1 MNAYV
6 ISLFVLASLLVGCGS
21 DKNSPESS
29 SLNQIVI
36 ANIGSEQLF
45 ASELAARLEK
55 RNSGVAPELLKQQVL
70 DELIDRKVQVFA
82 AKEAG
87 YASDPEII
95 SAIEN
100 LLITKLRQQHLKD
113 IIAAVAVSD
122 AEVATY
128 YQDNEQ
134 KYTTP
139 PMVRGAMI
147 RLDLPFNATDEA
159 RAKVYGQA
167 EMILALAQTQP
178 PSVAGFGALAA
189 RYSEDQASRYSGGD
203 MGWVSTAPSI
213 ADSQGHNKILLDAL
227 TQLKNKGDL
236 APIVNTKEAVY
247 LLKLLD
253 KKPEQKQPLSLVA
266 SNIKQ
271 RLLRQK
277 QQQAELDWVQS
288 LRASV
293 TPLNINQKALAL
305 INLAANTNTTPDQRP
320 PSLPR

>member
-1 MNAYV
+1 MQFTLLL
-6 ISLFVLASLLVGCGS
+6 SLFILIAFWGCGS
-21 DKNSPESS
+21 DKA
-29 SLNQIVI
+29 SLKKNDAGETIVAVI
-36 ANIGSEQLF
+36 ADETITADE
-45 ASELAARLEK
+45 LEK
-55 RNSGVAPELLKQQVL
+55 RLIGRIAGADPLQAKRNALEELL
-70 DELIDRKVQVFA
+70 DRKAQLIA
-82 AKEAG
+82 AKSAG
-87 YASDPEII
+87 YASDPEIA

-167 EMILALAQTQP
+167 EMILAMAQTQP
-178 PSVAGFGALAA
+178 PSVNGFGALAA

-213 ADSQGHNKILLDAL
+213 AGTQGHNKILLDAL
-227 TQLKNKGDL
+227 TQLQNKGDL

-253 KKPEQKQPLSLVA
+253 KKPEQKQPLSFVA

-277 QQQAELDWVQS
+277 QQQAELEWLSSIRQS
-288 LRASV
+288 IGLVSINQENLASV
-293 TPLNINQKALAL
+293 ELPVM
-305 INLAANTNTTPDQRP
+305 ANAKPDPRP
-320 PSLPR
+320 PNLPR